1 MPGAAIYRD
10 INHLSTFKV
19 LSKGCVGKSLMRR
32 NAGQYVSKMFG
43 LIRGITAQVF
53 RKPDYLFFF

>member
-1 MPGAAIYRD
+1 
-10 INHLSTFKV
+10 V
-19 LSKGCVGKSLMRR
+19 LASPSRR

-53 RKPDYLFFF
+53 RKPDYLIFFKLRLLMQDRI